1 MRIDA
6 HQHFWSL
13 ERTDYGWLTPATGS
27 IYRDFLP
34 DDLKPL
40 LVAGGIDATILVQA
54 APTVAETEYLLALA
68 EQTDFVIG
76 VVGWVDFEA
85 RDAAEQIG
93 TLAAR
98 QDLVGLRPMI
108 QDIADDAWMLR
119 PQLAPAFD
127 AISKYELTF
136 DALTFPRHLRNLL
149 VLLDRYPAMQVVIDH
164 GSKPRIREGA
174 FHDWAADMAE
184 LARSTSAFCKLS
196 GLVTEAAPGWTVEDL
211 KPYVAHL
218 LDVFTP
224 SRLIWG
230 SDWPVV
236 NLAGGYDAWLEAT
249 DELLRDLSPTE
260 KATVM
265 GNNAVRAYRL
275 PLP

>member
-68 EQTDFVIG
+68 EETDFVIG

-85 RDAAEQIG
+85 ADAAAVIAA
-93 TLAAR
+93 LAAR
-98 QDLVGLRPMI
+98 KRLVGLRPMI
-108 QDIADDAWMLR
+108 QDIADDSWMLR
-119 PQLAPAFD
+119 PQLASAFD

-136 DALTFPRHLRNLL
+136 DALTLPRHLRNLL
-149 VLLDRYPAMQVVIDH
+149 VLLDRYPAMQVAIDH
-164 GSKPRIREGA
+164 GSKPQIRDGA
-174 FHDWAADMAE
+174 FRAWAADMAE

-196 GLVTEAAPGWTVEDL
+196 GLVTEAAPGWTVDDL
-211 KPYVAHL
+211 KPYVSHL